1 MPVKK
6 LIFRMFEVSFNN
18 TNIMQ
23 LSPIIHSAEKKKL
36 FRSSVNS
43 EKALQQLDTLTVCL
57 N

>member
-23 LSPIIHSAEKKKL
+23 LSPIIHSAEKKL

>member
-1 MPVKK
+1 MSVKK
-6 LIFRMFEVSFNN
+6 LIFRMFEVGFNN

-36 FRSSVNS
+36 FRSSVDS
-43 EKALQQLDTLTVCL
+43 EKALQQLDTLTVWL